1 MIEVLIT
8 WDDEEGKCFALCC
21 VMSCFAEPLALTS
34 LAHCFFLSLLSFC
47 FCFLVI
53 IFYLRWIGW
62 VVSFAGTRRLC
73 AWVRSNTVRRRV
85 DWSGMARYQHHPRSA
100 VSAVY
105 TS

>member
-1 MIEVLIT
+1 MLCPVLRDVVLRWAARPHITGTLFFFLCYYEVL
-8 WDDEEGKCFALCC
+8 
-21 VMSCFAEPLALTS
+21 
-34 LAHCFFLSLLSFC
+34 
-47 FCFLVI
+47 FLVI

-73 AWVRSNTVRRRV
+73 AWVRSNIVRRRV

>member
-1 MIEVLIT
+1 MLCPVLRDVVLRSAARSYIT
-8 WDDEEGKCFALCC
+8 GTL
-21 VMSCFAEPLALTS
+21 
-34 LAHCFFLSLLSFC
+34 FFLSLLSFC
-47 FCFLVI
+47 FWFLVI

>member
-1 MIEVLIT
+1 MLCPVLRDVVLRLAARPHIT
-8 WDDEEGKCFALCC
+8 GTL
-21 VMSCFAEPLALTS
+21 
-34 LAHCFFLSLLSFC
+34 FFLSLFSFGFC
-47 FCFLVI
+47 FFVD